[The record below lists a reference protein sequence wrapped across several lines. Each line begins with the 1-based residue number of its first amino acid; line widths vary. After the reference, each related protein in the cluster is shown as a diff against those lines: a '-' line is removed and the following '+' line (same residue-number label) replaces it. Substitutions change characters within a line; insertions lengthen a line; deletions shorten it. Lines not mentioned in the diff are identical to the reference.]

1 MKTGPCI
8 MNKTICSALWLLLLP
23 MLLTGCIRDD
33 IVACPPLSLRVGIE
47 DFNYSNAASFQQE
60 TLRPTDGPLSD
71 YVSTLSWCIT
81 DVATGRIVA
90 EHAAYEAPADRQRE
104 DIVLPDS
111 LPFGRYAVSVWGSM
125 PQGLEFPE
133 FADLGD
139 SKEDP
144 YLVHDTLVY
153 DATHADHTLL
163 LRRIKSKLDIQVEG
177 LPEQW
182 DASSSSK
189 QETGLYEEC
198 DNRFTYEG
206 EMLMGNRTRFSNR
219 HNVLTATV
227 LPPSVGYNQTR
238 VTIHIYDENGQVIP
252 QLDPQPITTTL
263 YRNTITAIRYV
274 YVVEKQGYDVYVRI
288 NDDWEVI
295 TNMDI
300 E

>member
-1 MKTGPCI
+1 
-8 MNKTICSALWLLLLP
+8 MNKTILSPLWLLLLP
-23 MLLTGCIRDD
+23 LLLTSCIRDD
-33 IVACPPLSLRVGIE
+33 IMTCPPLSLHVGIK

-60 TLRPTDGPLSD
+60 QLRRTDGPLSD

-81 DVATGRIVA
+81 DVETGRIVA
-90 EHAAYEAPADRQRE
+90 ERAAYAAPADRQRD
-104 DIVLPDS
+104 DITLPDS
-111 LPFGRYAVSVWGSM
+111 LPFGRYAVSIWGSM
-125 PQGLEFPE
+125 PEGLHFPE
-133 FADLGD
+133 FTNLDD
-139 SKEDP
+139 PEEDP
-144 YLVHDTLVY
+144 YLVHDTLTY

-163 LRRIKSKLDIQVEG
+163 LKRIKSKLDIQVEG
-177 LPEQW
+177 LPEKW

-206 EMLMGNRTRFSNR
+206 DMTTGNRTRFKS
-219 HNVLTATV
+219 HTDVQTFTI
-227 LPPSVGYNQTR
+227 LPPSVGYNRTR
-238 VTIHIYDENGQVIP
+238 VTVHIYDENGQVIP

-274 YVVEKQGYDVYVRI
+274 YVVEKQAYDVYVRI